1 MSAESGADT
10 IVAPATPPGHGGV
23 GVVRISGPKAAA
35 IGAAVAPPL
44 PRARVAGLRRM
55 RAADGTTLDQGLVL
69 WLPGPG
75 SYTGEDTL
83 ELQGHGSPVV
93 VDALLARVLALGAR
107 HARPGEFSER
117 AFLNGRIDLAQAEAV
132 ADLIESA
139 DAAGARAAMRSL
151 EGAFSQRVHA
161 LVDALTE
168 LRAWIE
174 AAFDFPEDDVDLLAD
189 GRIRARLTELR
200 ERIGETRRAAAEGR
214 RLVAGATL
222 VLAGATN
229 AGKSSLL
236 NRLTGADAAI
246 VTDIAG
252 TTRDTLNESIRIAGL
267 PVTVTDTAGL
277 RATTDP
283 VESEGVRRAHQALER
298 ADRILYV
305 VDAREGLAALPPE
318 LPADVAVDV
327 VHNKIDLTGA
337 APGWVEAG
345 ERGATFAV
353 SATTGAGLEALTQ
366 HLRSAIGAAPD
377 AGDAFSARRRHLEAL
392 DRADEALAAAEAE
405 LAADAGAEIAA
416 EHLRHAQEALGTI
429 TGRVTT
435 EDLLGEIFSRFC
447 IGK

>member
-1 MSAESGADT
+1 MSADAHADT
-10 IVAPATPPGHGGV
+10 IAAPATPPGHGGV
-23 GVVRISGPKAAA
+23 GVIRISGPEAAA
-35 IGAAVAPPL
+35 IGAALAPPL
-44 PRARVAGLRRM
+44 PPARRAQFRRI
-55 RAADGTTLDQGLVL
+55 RDTDGATLDQALVL

-83 ELQGHGSPVV
+83 ELHGHGGPAVI
-93 VDALLARVLALGAR
+93 DALLDRVLALGAR

-139 DAAGARAAMRSL
+139 DKAGARAAMRSL
-151 EGAFSQRVHA
+151 EGAFSRRVHA
-161 LVDALTE
+161 LVDALTA

-189 GRIRARLTELR
+189 GQIQAQLTELR
-200 ERIGETRRAAAEGR
+200 QRIGETRRAAAEGR
-214 RLVAGATL
+214 RLVAGASI
-222 VLAGATN
+222 VLAGPTN

-236 NRLTGADAAI
+236 NHLTGAEAAI

-252 TTRDTLNESIRIAGL
+252 TTRDPLNEPIRLAGL

-277 RATTDP
+277 RSTTDP
-283 VESEGVRRAHQALER
+283 VESEGVRRAQQALEG
-298 ADRILYV
+298 ADRIVYV
-305 VDAREGLAALPPE
+305 VDARDAPPALPAE
-318 LPADVAVDV
+318 IPAGVPTDV
-327 VHNKIDLTGA
+327 VRNKIDLTGE
-337 APGWVEAG
+337 APGRVEPREHAP
-345 ERGATFAV
+345 TFAV

-366 HLRSAIGAAPD
+366 HLRAAVGTAPAD
-377 AGDAFSARRRHLEAL
+377 GDAFSARRRHLEAL
-392 DRADEALAAAEAE
+392 DRADEALAAAETE

-416 EHLRHAQEALGTI
+416 EHLRHAQEALGGI
-429 TGRVTT
+429 TGQVTT